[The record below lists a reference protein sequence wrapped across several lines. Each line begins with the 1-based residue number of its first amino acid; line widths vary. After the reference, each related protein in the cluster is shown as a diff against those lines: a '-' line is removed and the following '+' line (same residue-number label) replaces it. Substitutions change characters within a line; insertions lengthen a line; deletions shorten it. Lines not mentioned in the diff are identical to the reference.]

1 MKVVYN
7 SFGGRY
13 SDSPRAIHAAL
24 VGEVQGLEH
33 VWLSDPAHRHG
44 FPAGM
49 RTVAYGGPDCVAA
62 LESADVLVSNTHL
75 ELDWTKR
82 PGARYLQTWHGTPL
96 KKIHFDA
103 LWARPERLA
112 PLNADIARWDLLLSP
127 NADTTRTMRA
137 AFGYSGEVAETGL
150 PRNDVLGGP
159 HAREIRARVRREL
172 DIPDGAP
179 VVLYTPTWRDDLV
192 GEGFPLQLDLE
203 AFARRLPDAVL
214 LLRLHYLDSG
224 RLGRLDGRGVRDV
237 SFHPEISALYLAA
250 DVLLTDYSSTMFDF
264 AVTGKPIV
272 FFTYDFAH
280 YRDNLRGFYYD
291 FEAVAPGP
299 LLRTSAEVVDTLTD
313 LDAVRR
319 TYHRAYTRFRERFCY
334 LEDGRATERVV
345 TRLLGS
351 DRSGG
356 DLALATSSGSLA
368 GVQP

>member
-13 SDSPRAIHAAL
+13 SDNPRAIYEAL
-24 VGEVQGLEH
+24 ASEAHDLEH
-33 VWLSDPAHRHG
+33 VWLVDPAHRHG
-44 FPAGM
+44 FPAGVP
-49 RTVAYGGPDCVAA
+49 TVAYGGAECIAA
-62 LESADVLVSNTHL
+62 LESADVLVSNTHI

-103 LWARPERLA
+103 LWARPERLV

-127 NADTTRTMRA
+127 NADTTRTTRA
-137 AFGYSGEVAETGL
+137 AFGYRGEVAETGL
-150 PRNDVLGGP
+150 PRNDVLSGP
-159 HAREIRARVRREL
+159 RAQQIRARVRREL
-172 DIPDGAP
+172 EIPDDAP

-203 AFARRLPDAVL
+203 AFARRLPDSVL

-224 RLGRLDGRGVRDV
+224 RLGRLNGRGVRDV
-237 SFHPEISALYLAA
+237 SFHPEISELYLAA

-291 FEAVAPGP
+291 FSAVAPGP
-299 LLRTSAEVVDTLTD
+299 LLSTSPEVVDALTD
-313 LDAVRR
+313 LDEVRR
-319 TYHRAYTRFRERFCY
+319 TYDGAYSRFRERFCY

-345 TRLLGS
+345 TRLFGS
-351 DRSGG
+351 DRAV
-356 DLALATSSGSLA
+356 DDFALATGGALA
-368 GVQP
+368 GARP